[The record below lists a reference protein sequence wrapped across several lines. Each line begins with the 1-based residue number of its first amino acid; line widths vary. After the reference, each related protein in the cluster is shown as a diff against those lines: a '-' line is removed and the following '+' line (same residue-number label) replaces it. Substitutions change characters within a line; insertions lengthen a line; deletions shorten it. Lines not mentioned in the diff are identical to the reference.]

1 MDAGMNSGTEH
12 SAWSA
17 GVQRPTARRE
27 LPVVVVG
34 AGMGGLVAAMRLAAR
49 GVPVVLCEA
58 AATPGGKMRQVAPG
72 GAAMDAGPTV
82 FTMRWV
88 LEELAHDVGMSL
100 SDLALT
106 PLPVLARHA
115 WSNGSQLD
123 LHADIRAS
131 ADAIGRFA
139 SAAEAQRFLKF
150 CDRARG
156 IYQTLEGPFLRASR
170 PNPVSLSWRV
180 AREGA
185 GGLGRIAP
193 FGSLWNEL
201 GQYFHDPRLRQLFG
215 RYATYC
221 GSSPLQAPATLMLV
235 AHVEQCGVWSV
246 EGGMHQLARVMAQWA
261 ARLGVDLRYN
271 TPVQEVVLGRGQG
284 DGGGGGG
291 GPTQRA
297 TGVRLASG
305 EWLPAQAVVFNG
317 DSAALAH
324 GLLGE
329 SARAACPAPAVA
341 VRSLSA
347 VTWNGLAHARGMALE
362 RHNVFFSDDSPTEF
376 AELSSANPA
385 HWRLPSQPTVY
396 VCAQDR
402 GAGAGTARPAP
413 DRLLCL
419 VNAPALGD
427 ARDQMPD
434 GPLNPQALDQLHT
447 RMHEQLRRCGLE
459 LAWQGEVVRTTP
471 ADFDQLFPGSG
482 GALYG
487 QASHG
492 WQASFSRPGARSRI
506 PGLYLAGGSVHPG
519 PGVPMAALSGAQAAG
534 AVLADLN
541 LQVRRR
547 SPGAA
552 ALQ

>member
-1 MDAGMNSGTEH
+1 MNARASHFAGKQG
-12 SAWSA
+12 
-17 GVQRPTARRE
+17 E

-72 GAAMDAGPTV
+72 GIAMDAGPTV

-88 LEELAHDVGMSL
+88 LEELAQGVGMDMA
-100 SDLALT
+100 DLALA

-123 LHADIRAS
+123 LYADIRAS
-131 ADAIGRFA
+131 ADAIGRFS
-139 SAAEAQRFLKF
+139 SAAEARRFLKF

-193 FGSLWNEL
+193 FASLWNEL
-201 GQYFHDPRLRQLFG
+201 GGFFQDPRLRQLFG

-246 EGGMHQLARVMAQWA
+246 AGGMHQLARVMAQWA
-261 ARLGVDLRYN
+261 TRLGVELRYN
-271 TPVQEVVLGRGQG
+271 APVREVVVGRGG
-284 DGGGGGG
+284 PVGAAGG
-291 GPTQRA
+291 A
-297 TGVRLASG
+297 AAVGVTLASG

-324 GLLGE
+324 GWLGDA
-329 SARAACPAPAVA
+329 ARAACPAPAVA
-341 VRSLSA
+341 ARSLSA
-347 VTWNGLAHARGMALE
+347 ITWNAQARTRGMALE
-362 RHNVFFSDDSPTEF
+362 RHNVFFSDDSPAEF
-376 AELSSANPA
+376 AELSAANPA

-402 GAGAGTARPAP
+402 GAGSDFGTHPQSST

-427 ARDQMPD
+427 TGAATDLPE
-434 GPLNPQALDQLHT
+434 GPLSALALEQMEVRMRQQL
-447 RMHEQLRRCGLE
+447 QRCGLE
-459 LAWQGEVVRTTP
+459 LEWQGEVVRTSP
-471 ADFDQLFPGSG
+471 AEFDRLFPGSG

-506 PGLYLAGGSVHPG
+506 PGLYLVGGSVHPG
-519 PGVPMAALSGAQAAG
+519 PGVPMAALSGAQAAH
-534 AVLADLN
+534 AVLADLS
-541 LQVRRR
+541 QRARQR
-547 SPGAA
+547 SHGGV

>member
-1 MDAGMNSGTEH
+1 VNARAHPIADA
-12 SAWSA
+12 
-17 GVQRPTARRE
+17 QRE

-72 GAAMDAGPTV
+72 GMPMDAGPTV

-88 LEELAHDVGMSL
+88 LEELAQDVGMDMA
-100 SDLALT
+100 DLALA

-123 LHADIRAS
+123 LYADIRAS
-131 ADAIGRFA
+131 ADAIGRFS
-139 SAAEAQRFLKF
+139 SAAEARRFLKF

-201 GQYFHDPRLRQLFG
+201 GGFFQDPRLRQLFG

-246 EGGMHQLARVMAQWA
+246 AGGMHQLARVMAQWA
-261 ARLGVDLRYN
+261 TRLGVELRYN
-271 TPVQEVVLGRGQG
+271 APVREVVVGRGG
-284 DGGGGGG
+284 SAGAG
-291 GPTQRA
+291 A
-297 TGVRLASG
+297 AAAGVKLASG

-324 GLLGE
+324 GLLGDA
-329 SARAACPAPAVA
+329 ARAACAAPAVA
-341 VRSLSA
+341 ARSLSA
-347 VTWNGLAHARGMALE
+347 ITWNAQARTRGMALE
-362 RHNVFFSDDSPTEF
+362 RHNVFFSDDSPAEF
-376 AELSSANPA
+376 AELSADNPA
-385 HWRLPSQPTVY
+385 HWCLPSQPTVY

-402 GAGAGTARPAP
+402 GAGSDLGTDPARSSN
-413 DRLLCL
+413 RLLCL

-427 ARDQMPD
+427 TETATELPE
-434 GPLNPQALDQLHT
+434 GPLSAMALEQMEV
-447 RMHEQLRRCGLE
+447 RMRQQLRRCGLE
-459 LAWQGEVVRTTP
+459 LDWEGEVVRTTP
-471 ADFDQLFPGSG
+471 AEFDRLFPGSG

-506 PGLYLAGGSVHPG
+506 PGLYLVGGSVHPG
-519 PGVPMAALSGAQAAG
+519 PGVPMAALSGAQAAH
-534 AVLADLN
+534 AVLTDLS
-541 LQVRRR
+541 QRARQR
-547 SPGAA
+547 SHAGV